1 MPTIDEKRVY
11 ADKTGK
17 AELFVAAALGV
28 VVVDVSDDRIG
39 GFGIDHRCTAL
50 DVASAAGHI
59 AVATDERVLLDR
71 GEGEGFENAGFGSA
85 VAVGFDGDDLLAADE
100 SGRVAR
106 RAIDAADTDENSDAW
121 TTLGEVDHPRAIDGS
136 LVAAADGV
144 HRVDGDALSHVG
156 LDDARDVSASGVPL
170 AATGSGLYA
179 LGNGWM
185 DVLSGSFRVVA
196 SDGRRAHAVGDGR
209 VYARTDDDEWETLDV
224 PVDEPLVGVVH
235 GPATYAVTE
244 AGTLLMDA
252 GDGWRSQTLGLDGIA
267 GVGVRFIEE

>member
-17 AELFVAAALGV
+17 TELFVATALGV
-28 VVVDVSDDRIG
+28 VVADVSDDRIG
-39 GFGIDHRCTAL
+39 GFGIEHRCTAL
-50 DVASAAGHI
+50 DVAGEGGRI
-59 AVATDERVLLDR
+59 VVATDEAVLLDD
-71 GEGEGFENAGFGSA
+71 GHGEGFDATGFGSA
-85 VAVGFDGDDLLAADE
+85 VAVGFDGDALLAAAD

-106 RAIDAADTDENSDAW
+106 RPVDADESTTWTD
-121 TTLGEVDHPRAIDGS
+121 LGEVEHPRAIDGP

-144 HRVDGDALSHVG
+144 HHVDADGLSHVG
-156 LDDARDVSASGVPL
+156 LNDARDVSTAGVPL

-185 DVLSGSFRVVA
+185 DALSGSFRAVA

-209 VYARTDDDEWETLDV
+209 VFSRTDDGWEGVDV
-224 PVDEPLVGVVH
+224 PVDGPVVDVTH

-244 AGTLLMDA
+244 SGTLLLDA

-267 GVGVRFIEE
+267 GVGVRVVEE

>member
-17 AELFVAAALGV
+17 TELFVAAALGV

-39 GFGIDHRCTAL
+39 GFGIDRRCTAL
-50 DVASAAGHI
+50 DVATDGSRV
-59 AVATDERVLLDR
+59 AVATDDAVLLD
-71 GEGEGFENAGFGSA
+71 GDGEGFEEMGFGSA
-85 VAVGFDGDDLLAADE
+85 VAVGFDGEALLAADE

-106 RAIDAADTDENSDAW
+106 RPVDAADDSRTW
-121 TTLGEVDHPRAIDGS
+121 TVVGEVENPQAMDGA

-144 HRVDGDALSHVG
+144 YRVDGEGLSHVG
-156 LDDARDVSASGVPL
+156 LDDARDVSAAGVPL

-185 DVLSGSFRVVA
+185 EALSGSFRVVA

-209 VYARTDDDEWETLDV
+209 VFSRTEENEWETVDV
-224 PVDEPLVGVVH
+224 PVDDLVAGVAY

-244 AGTLLMDA
+244 AGTLLLDV

-267 GVGVRFIEE
+267 GVGVRFTEE

>member
-11 ADKTGK
+11 ADKAGK

-39 GFGIDHRCTAL
+39 GFGIDYRCTAL
-50 DVASAAGHI
+50 DVAGDGERI
-59 AVATDERVLLDR
+59 AVATDDSILLDS
-71 GEGEGFENAGFGSA
+71 GDGEGFEAVGFGSA
-85 VAVGFDGDDLLAADE
+85 VAVGFDGDALLAADE

-106 RAIDAADTDENSDAW
+106 RSMDEAGDSATW
-121 TTLGEVDHPRAIDGS
+121 TELGPVDHPRAIDGA

-144 HRVDGDALSHVG
+144 HRVDDGGLSNVG
-156 LDDARDVSASGVPL
+156 LDDVRDVSAAGVPL

-185 DVLSGSFRVVA
+185 DALSGSFHVVA
-196 SDGRRAHAVGDGR
+196 GDGRRAHAVGDGR
-209 VYARTDDDEWETLDV
+209 VYSRTEENAWEAVDV
-224 PVDEPLVGVVH
+224 PAAEPIVGVAH
-235 GPATYAVTE
+235 GPATYAVTQ

-267 GVGVRFIEE
+267 GVVVRVIEE